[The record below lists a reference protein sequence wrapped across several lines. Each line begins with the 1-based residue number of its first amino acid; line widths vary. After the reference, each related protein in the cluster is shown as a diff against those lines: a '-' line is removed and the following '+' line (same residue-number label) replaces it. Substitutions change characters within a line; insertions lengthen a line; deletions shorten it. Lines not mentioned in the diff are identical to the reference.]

1 MKHKCV
7 SVEVTTDRWPMA
19 GGRQEH
25 VEHQGLS
32 TDGRLDSGIFG
43 TLSAQRVF
51 NADIAAIMVRILSCA
66 NISASV

>member
-1 MKHKCV
+1 
-7 SVEVTTDRWPMA
+7 MA

-51 NADIAAIMVRILSCA
+51 NAEIAAIMVRILSCA